1 MERFFRS
8 GEPASSGP
16 VKNHLQRRRVDSESA
31 AALDDAVALA
41 LSDAAEQDG
50 GAVRFN
56 IADASD
62 ALADDFRVCLLL
74 EYFVWA

>member
-1 MERFFRS
+1 M
-8 GEPASSGP
+8 
-16 VKNHLQRRRVDSESA
+16 KNHLQRRRVDSESA

-56 IADASD
+56 MADASD

-74 EYFVWA
+74 VNFVESS